1 MRGSV
6 PNDDNA
12 PAEHHSA
19 TNTQGLHA
27 MSNGNTKNN
36 SFSHAFLPGLI
47 LGLIIGAVAGAFLP
61 DFLGGPKLPETTGTQ
76 HTGSHSGAR
85 DRDQELIDDGE
96 NMIDDMQEQGE
107 DMLENAE
114 DTVDDAIDEAEN
126 NLPTNPPSDG

>member
-1 MRGSV
+1 MRGSA

-12 PAEHHSA
+12 PAEQYSA
-19 TNTQGLHA
+19 TNTQGQHA

-76 HTGSHSGAR
+76 HTGTHSGAR

-96 NMIDDMQEQGE
+96 DMI
-107 DMLENAE
+107 ENAE
-114 DTVDDAIDEAEN
+114 ETVDDAIDEAEN
-126 NLPTNPPSDG
+126 NLPTDPPSDG